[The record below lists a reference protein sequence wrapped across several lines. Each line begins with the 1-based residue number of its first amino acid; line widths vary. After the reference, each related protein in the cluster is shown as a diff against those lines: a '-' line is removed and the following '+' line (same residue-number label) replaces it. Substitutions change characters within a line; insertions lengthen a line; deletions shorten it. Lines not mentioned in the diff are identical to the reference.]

1 MAGKGGARPGA
12 GRKTIAQELGTADLA
27 KKALIERYGSLEL
40 SLKSLLDSGEPAL
53 IKFVHEHAFGKP
65 TEKVELSGGLKN
77 TTEYDLSKISS
88 ESLKELLNATTTD
101 KPSKGGTL

>member
-65 TEKVELSGGLKN
+65 TEKVEHSG
-77 TTEYDLSKISS
+77 
-88 ESLKELLNATTTD
+88 TTT
-101 KPSKGGTL
+101 SMVISYELQKGNEMITNESNAGI